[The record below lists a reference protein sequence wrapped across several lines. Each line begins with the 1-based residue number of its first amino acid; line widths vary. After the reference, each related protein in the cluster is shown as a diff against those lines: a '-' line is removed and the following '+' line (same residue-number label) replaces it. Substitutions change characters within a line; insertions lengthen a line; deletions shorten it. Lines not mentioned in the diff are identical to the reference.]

1 MKSAK
6 NPTVPHTSV
15 QPPARLLIR
24 LVEQT
29 RPEQRM
35 DPMDDNDDDDDGGG
49 NVRTTQQTW

>member
-6 NPTVPHTSV
+6 NPIVPHTSV

-29 RPEQRM
+29 SPEQRM

-49 NVRTTQQTW
+49 NVRTTQQT